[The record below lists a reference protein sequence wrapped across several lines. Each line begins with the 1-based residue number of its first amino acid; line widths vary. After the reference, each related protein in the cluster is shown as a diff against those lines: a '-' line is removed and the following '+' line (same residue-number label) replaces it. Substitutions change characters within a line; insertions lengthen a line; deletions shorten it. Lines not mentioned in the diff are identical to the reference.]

1 MSLPYRTRRRIV
13 AAIATACAGLALAN
27 TAGAVDLRDWGRKF
41 ATSERFVVLAQF
53 NNEAVIDKETQLVW
67 MKTSRVAN
75 HYSTAYLLCIMADTG
90 GRHGWRLP
98 TAPEMASLMATA
110 ATSMPSVFAIPS
122 GRYWTS
128 SEHPQAHQYN
138 YQYAMTIQAPDGAM
152 STEVKTELRPF
163 VCVRG
168 VT

>member
-1 MSLPYRTRRRIV
+1 MKYLNRASTAIV
-13 AAIATACAGLALAN
+13 LGTALALIGT
-27 TAGAVDLRDWGRKF
+27 TAGAVDLRDWGRKYP
-41 ATSERFVVLAQF
+41 ASERFAVLAQF
-53 NNEAVIDKETQLVW
+53 NNEAVLDKETQLVW
-67 MKTSRVAN
+67 MKTARVSN
-75 HYSTAYLLCIMADTG
+75 LYSTAYILCIMADTG

-152 STEVKTELRPF
+152 LTAVRTELRPF

-168 VT
+168 AT

>member
-1 MSLPYRTRRRIV
+1 MSLPYLTRRRI
-13 AAIATACAGLALAN
+13 AAAVATACAGLALAN

-41 ATSERFVVLAQF
+41 PASERFVVLAQF
-53 NNEAVIDKETQLVW
+53 NNEAVLDKETQLVW
-67 MKTSRVAN
+67 MKTARAAN
-75 HYSTAYLLCIMADTG
+75 QYSTAYILCIMADTG

-98 TAPEMASLMATA
+98 TAPEVASLMATC

-152 STEVKTELRPF
+152 LTEARTEL
-163 VCVRG
+163 
-168 VT
+168 

>member
-1 MSLPYRTRRRIV
+1 MKCANRVFTMIV
-13 AAIATACAGLALAN
+13 LGIASALLGA
-27 TAGAVDLRDWGRKF
+27 TAGAVDLRDWGKKYA
-41 ATSERFVVLAQF
+41 ATERFVVLAQF
-53 NNEAVIDKETQLVW
+53 SNQAVLDKETQLVW
-67 MKTSRVAN
+67 MKTARAAN
-75 HYSTAYLLCIMADTG
+75 YYSTAYILCIIADTG
-90 GRHGWRLP
+90 GRRGWRLP

-152 STEVKTELRPF
+152 STEVRTELRPF

-168 VT
+168 AT